1 MTRSEENHPLS
12 DQILPLTESLF
23 HSVVDHMLDALL
35 ILDWNGT
42 ILFANKSAAALVQLE
57 TPEAGIGRN
66 AAEFIHP
73 DYLEAVIID
82 LMNVQEGGGGYLN
95 RYKLITTVGR
105 ERWVEGLGT
114 RIPFGDGTAN
124 LVTIRDITSQK
135 QVEDELVESR
145 ERMKS
150 VIDTIVEGVVAIDE
164 NGIVELFNPAAEHIF
179 GYGASEIVGQNVN
192 VLMPDP
198 YRTEHDDYLRHYLKT
213 GLWRVIGVGREV
225 SGQRKDGNVIPVY
238 LSIGEIF
245 LPQGRRFVG
254 VIRDIT
260 EIKKAEG
267 ERKNAEE
274 ELQKLSQAIEQSPV
288 AVIIAKP
295 DGAIDYVNPRFTEIT
310 GYTAA
315 EVRGRNPRIL
325 KTDRMPPEDYQF
337 LWNTITSGRV
347 WHGVFYNKKK
357 NGEFYWASA
366 SISPIRN
373 AEGNVTYFV
382 GMQEDITSLKMT
394 EQALQEAKEAAEA
407 ANVAKSEFLA
417 SMSHEIRT
425 PMNAIIGMAD
435 LMAETPLN
443 PEQQQYLELFRSAG
457 ENLLSL
463 INDILDLS
471 KVESGRL
478 SLDTSPFH
486 LAEVTGKACD
496 VADIRAREKSIEI
509 ACRIAPEVC
518 QSLVGDAARLQQIL
532 LNLLGNA
539 IKFTEVG
546 EVVMEVSREMEI
558 PDQQGDQD
566 CLLHFTIKD
575 TGIGIPQEKL
585 NSIFERFT
593 QADSSTTRRYGGTG
607 LGLTISK
614 QLSEL
619 MGGRIWVESTV
630 GKGSVFHF
638 TARFK
643 KQEPPEEPGT
653 IKVISDKRMVPDAAV
668 KTPDSAT
675 PQDQR
680 PLRILLVEDSEDNR
694 FLMTAYFKHT
704 PYEVDIAENG
714 EMAVERFKDR
724 DYDLVLMD
732 MQMPVM
738 DGYTATRIIR
748 AWEEEHG
755 QRHTPII
762 ALTAFAL
769 KEDMERSIA
778 AGCDIHLNKPVK
790 KAKLLE
796 TIAAYTSPK

>member
-1 MTRSEENHPLS
+1 MTQSEENHPLP
-12 DQILPLTESLF
+12 DQLLPLTESLF

-42 ILFANKSAAALVQLE
+42 ILFANQSAAELVQLE

-95 RYKLITTVGR
+95 RYKLITTGGR

-124 LVTIRDITSQK
+124 LVTIRDITSPK

-164 NGIVELFNPAAEHIF
+164 NGIVDLFNPAAERIF

-192 VLMPDP
+192 MLMPDP
-198 YRTEHDDYLRHYLKT
+198 YRTEHDDHLRRYLKA
-213 GLWRVIGVGREV
+213 GLRRVIGLGREV
-225 SGQRKDGNVIPVY
+225 SGQRKDGNIIPIY
-238 LSIGEIF
+238 LSVGEIF
-245 LPQGRRFVG
+245 LPKGRRFVG
-254 VIRDIT
+254 VIRDIS
-260 EIKKAEG
+260 EIKRAER
-267 ERKNAEE
+267 ERKYAEE
-274 ELQKLSQAIEQSPV
+274 ELQKLSQAVEQSPV

-315 EVRGRNPRIL
+315 EVRGQNPRIL
-325 KTDRMPPEDYQF
+325 KSDRMPPEDYRF
-337 LWNTITSGRV
+337 LWNSITSGRV
-347 WHGVFYNKKK
+347 WHGIFYNRKKT
-357 NGEFYWASA
+357 GEFYWASA

-373 AEGNVTYFV
+373 AEGDITYFV

-394 EQALQEAKEAAEA
+394 ELALQEAKEAAEA

-425 PMNAIIGMAD
+425 PMNAIIGMAE

-443 PEQQQYLELFRSAG
+443 PEQQQYLQLFRSAG

-478 SLDTSPFH
+478 TLDTSPF
-486 LAEVTGKACD
+486 LLDDVTDKACD
-496 VADIRAREKSIEI
+496 VMAMRAHQKNIGL
-509 ACRIAPEVC
+509 AGRISTEVC
-518 QSLVGDAARLQQIL
+518 KNLVGDAARLQQIL

-546 EVVMEVSREMEI
+546 EVILEVAPEMEI
-558 PDQQGDQD
+558 PVQPGGDEE
-566 CLLHFTIKD
+566 CLLHFTIMD
-575 TGIGIPQEKL
+575 TGIGIPQEKMDR
-585 NSIFERFT
+585 IFERFT

-607 LGLTISK
+607 LGLTISR

-619 MGGRIWVESTV
+619 MGGKIWVESTV

-643 KQEPPEEPGT
+643 KQGPPEGPGVT
-653 IKVISDKRMVPDAAV
+653 KMAMDMGMVPVAPAKD
-668 KTPDSAT
+668 PDPTALK
-675 PQDQR
+675 DQR

-694 FLMTAYFKHT
+694 FLMIAYFKHT
-704 PYEVDIAENG
+704 AYHVDIAENG
-714 EMAVERFKDR
+714 EIAVERFKAGA
-724 DYDLVLMD
+724 YDLVLMD
-732 MQMPVM
+732 MQMP
-738 DGYTATRIIR
+738 
-748 AWEEEHG
+748 
-755 QRHTPII
+755 
-762 ALTAFAL
+762 
-769 KEDMERSIA
+769 
-778 AGCDIHLNKPVK
+778 
-790 KAKLLE
+790 
-796 TIAAYTSPK
+796 